1 MLAVQ
6 LHALTADQ
14 LVGLGQLDTS
24 SRSAATGLQIMTSD
38 FLQRPSSAHIHTVVY
53 RSHGVFDNSGGGGAA
68 RAAESSYLIKN
79 RNHPSYAD
87 PRYVI
92 FSV

>member
-1 MLAVQ
+1 MIS
-6 LHALTADQ
+6 
-14 LVGLGQLDTS
+14 LGQLDSS

-53 RSHGVFDNSGGGGAA
+53 RSHGVIDNGGGGGTT
-68 RAAESSYLIKN
+68 RAAGTSYLIKN

-87 PRYVI
+87 PRFGI
-92 FSV
+92 FSVEAS